1 MWLEVSAVIDACAKA
16 NDTERAQLIFMVMRH
31 KGVNPTIVTY
41 TSFAR
46 PFARHGMWLEVEQIA
61 SALVEQGLF
70 VNEYF
75 LNVLISAYAAAQ
87 PKQAQRA
94 ETAFRSACQSGIELN
109 DYIVSSL
116 EKCLG
121 RSRVTELFQELN
133 LKKPAK
139 GERPQRSGKGG
150 SKGGHRP
157 QHRGKGGSG

>member
-16 NDTERAQLIFMVMRH
+16 NDTERAQRIFMVMRH
-31 KGVNPTIVTY
+31 KGVKPTIVTY

-46 PFARHGMWLEVEQIA
+46 PFARRGMWMEVEQIA
-61 SALVEQGLF
+61 SSLVEQGLF

-75 LNVLISAYAAAQ
+75 LNVLLSAYAAAS

-94 ETAFRSACQSGIELN
+94 ETAFRSACQSGVEPN

-121 RSRVTELFQELN
+121 RNKVAAILQDLN
-133 LKKPAK
+133 MTRPEKDKKPGPK
-139 GERPQRSGKGG
+139 VKGKGG
-150 SKGGHRP
+150 KGGG
-157 QHRGKGGSG
+157 GKGGK